1 MILALFK
8 SKAYIKKKV
17 TSTNSAYEGK
27 MEFCLL
33 VHSLWPV
40 LLCFLIKVLCCQLP
54 SGFYLYMYVYLDI
67 NILVCIYV
75 CKTDVLHND
84 KLENSLLKGAE
95 GGRESSSFLLRLPSY
110 VLHSQ
115 MMHLFKATHLC
126 QMHRV
131 KSLITIIIFS
141 KQNHPL
147 FLALESAA

>member
-1 MILALFK
+1 MLPATIRVLFVYVRVLRYK
-8 SKAYIKKKV
+8 YTCVYIYIH
-17 TSTNSAYEGK
+17 TYR
-27 MEFCLL
+27 
-33 VHSLWPV
+33 
-40 LLCFLIKVLCCQLP
+40 
-54 SGFYLYMYVYLDI
+54 YVY
-67 NILVCIYV
+67 
-75 CKTDVLHND
+75 KTDVLHND